1 MTTEEPKNPLS
12 DSASASTVTTR
23 ELQERKSVRVFRPE
37 PLSPQ
42 VRETVLEAAFEAPTA
57 GNQQLYSIIEIKNEK
72 TLQKLALLCDD
83 QPFIATAPLVLA
95 FVADCRYWPQI
106 YRAAGAKK
114 IRRPGV
120 GDLLLAVDDSLI
132 AAQNA
137 VSAAWSLG
145 VGSCYIGDFMENA
158 EAMRELLH
166 LPSYVFPAALVVFGY
181 PTQKQLE
188 RRKPSRSSRRV
199 MVMVDGYQDRSPE
212 DLHEIVEV
220 RRGSQDFESWVQAFC
235 ARKYNSDF
243 SREMT
248 RSVGVYLADFD
259 SSGSEELDLSALD

>member
-1 MTTEEPKNPLS
+1 MTTDDPQNPLP
-12 DSASASTVTTR
+12 DSLLASTVTTR

-42 VRETVLEAAFEAPTA
+42 VRESILEAAFEAPTA
-57 GNQQLYSIIEIKNEK
+57 GNQQLYSIIEIKDEK
-72 TLQKLALLCDD
+72 IRQKLALLCDD
-83 QPFIATAPLVLA
+83 QPFIDAAPLVLA

-106 YRAAGAKK
+106 YRAAGAEK
-114 IRRPGV
+114 IRQPGV
-120 GDLLLAVDDSLI
+120 GDLLLAVDDTLI

-166 LPSYVFPAALVVFGY
+166 LPSFVFPATLVVFGY

-188 RRKPSRSSRRV
+188 RQKPSRSPECA
-199 MVMVDGYQDRSPE
+199 MVMVDSYQDRSPE
-212 DLHEIVEV
+212 DLYEIVEA
-220 RRGSQDFESWVQAFC
+220 RRGSQDFESWAQAFC

-259 SSGSEELDLSALD
+259 NSGNGELDLSALG